1 MAEGRFNDSVCSAE
15 EFILEHENKK
25 TRQKTFRDVQLL
37 QSFLALKN
45 EERKIE
51 QIPAVELN
59 GLISQ
64 FIISVRRKDGE
75 DYEPTSLRSL
85 MASFLRYLKKNNY
98 PSSLMND
105 AVFDKAR
112 KILQSKQK
120 QLRNKER
127 EISRTRR

>member
-37 QSFLALKN
+37 QGFLALKN

>member
-37 QSFLALKN
+37 RSFLALKN
-45 EERKIE
+45 NERKIE

-59 GLISQ
+59 ELISQ

-75 DYEPTSLRSL
+75 DYEPISLRSL
-85 MASFLRYLKKNNY
+85 MASFSRNLKKNNY

-112 KILQSKQK
+112 KILQSKHK